1 MVTDRC
7 HTKHHTHVSCSDKNV
22 LCCDAEAGIVNDSLE
37 SEERDSSDSGSGG
50 DLLGLGYAD
59 ESDDEAGS
67 EEAHR
72 RQVGC
77 STEHGKAHVTG
88 CCIRY

>member
-1 MVTDRC
+1 M
-7 HTKHHTHVSCSDKNV
+7 
-22 LCCDAEAGIVNDSLE
+22 CCGAEIGHGTDSLE
-37 SEERDSSDSGSGG
+37 SDEGDSSDSGSEG

-67 EEAHR
+67 QEACK

-77 STEHGKAHVTG
+77 STDCAKLM
-88 CCIRY
+88 

>member
-1 MVTDRC
+1 M
-7 HTKHHTHVSCSDKNV
+7 
-22 LCCDAEAGIVNDSLE
+22 LCCGAEAGNGIDSLE
-37 SEERDSSDSGSGG
+37 SDEGASSDSGSGG

-67 EEAHR
+67 EEARR

-77 STEHGKAHVTG
+77 STDQAELM
-88 CCIRY
+88 